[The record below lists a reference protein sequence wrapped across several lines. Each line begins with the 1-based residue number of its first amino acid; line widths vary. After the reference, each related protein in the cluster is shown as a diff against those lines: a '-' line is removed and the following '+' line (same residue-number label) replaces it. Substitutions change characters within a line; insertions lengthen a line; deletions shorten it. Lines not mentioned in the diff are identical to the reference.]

1 MMATMAEAHREWH
14 WNSGT
19 PIGLPCPWDACD
31 PALLSE
37 EEVQRLLKVQA
48 DNAAA
53 EEAWADSPEANAT
66 CEHGMSAWLCEG
78 PSHYGMD
85 YGDDW

>member
-1 MMATMAEAHREWH
+1 MLASVSDSHLEWH
-14 WNSGT
+14 RNANV
-19 PIGLPCPWDACD
+19 PIGFSCPWDACD

-53 EEAWADSPEANAT
+53 EEAWANSPEAQAT
-66 CEHGMSAWLCEG
+66 CVHGMSAWLCED
-78 PSHYGMD
+78 PISHYGRD
-85 YGDDW
+85 YD